1 MWPPGSADTVC
12 PRPSV
17 TLTFDR
23 LTLKLVCESHLRWG
37 TLIPNLGTLG
47 FWVLELFAMYVTDG
61 HWQTDGQ
68 TKATLIAPFSTVG
81 NIIIKTSKKVKR
93 SILCDATKFLQF
105 ERYPYATERL
115 EQRRCQSFDR
125 SARLFV
131 ISAHDIWRMGNTR
144 YVIPI

>member
-1 MWPPGSADTVC
+1 MRVASKVGNLPSKFRHARLLGSRIIRYVCDGRTLADG
-12 PRPSV
+12 R
-17 TLTFDR
+17 
-23 LTLKLVCESHLRWG
+23 
-37 TLIPNLGTLG
+37 
-47 FWVLELFAMYVTDG
+47 
-61 HWQTDGQ
+61 TDGQ